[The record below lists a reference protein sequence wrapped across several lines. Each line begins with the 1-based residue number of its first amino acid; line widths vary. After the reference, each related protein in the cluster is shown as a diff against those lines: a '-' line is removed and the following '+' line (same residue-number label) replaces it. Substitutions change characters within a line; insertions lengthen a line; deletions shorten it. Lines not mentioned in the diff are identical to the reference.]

1 MPRHQSSSL
10 SPTKTIPLK
19 VLLPSQWEE
28 GTLGAEGVENPRQRL
43 WVPLTKLP

>member
-1 MPRHQSSSL
+1 MPRNQSSTL

-19 VLLPSQWEE
+19 ALLPSQWEE
-28 GTLGAEGVENPRQRL
+28 GTLGVEGVENPRQRL